1 MLRTDLQAVLMLAQ
15 ASRGVLVMVC
25 GVLLAAAAAA
35 QQPTPEQAGAIR
47 QACRGDYGA
56 HCSGVPTG
64 GAAAL
69 DCLKR
74 QAAQLS
80 AACRAALQPVMAAPA
95 AGAAT
100 SSTGA
105 ARSATAVTIPPTVTW
120 PHTVTAEGGTAIIYQ
135 PQVMGWPE
143 RRTLD
148 TRIAM
153 AVTPEGATVPLYGT
167 AEVAFASIVDFATRS
182 VTLTEPR
189 LVSTQFPAADA
200 AQAQRFETKIRA
212 ALAAMG
218 PREVPLDMVLLSLRE
233 RESGAQSVALNDAP
247 PRIFYSARPASLV
260 VFDGTPVLAPVSGT
274 TLSVAVNTNWRVFY
288 ESDGKSWYLLNSGAW
303 LTAPDANGPWVPA
316 GRLPAAFSTLPADAN
331 FADVRPQV
339 PGRKLAPKDTP
350 TVFVSTTP
358 AEIIITDGPARF
370 TPIAGTSLDYV
381 SNTAVAVF
389 RDRNTKSIYYLVS
402 GRWFSAPGFD
412 GPWSFAT
419 NALPPDFRRIPP
431 DSPRGSVLA
440 SVPGTVQA
448 QEALI
453 HAQIPQQATLKRDAA
468 TVSVVYAGP
477 PKFEAIPGTTMYYA
491 VNTSYDVVR
500 VGESYYACYQGAWFV
515 APAPTG
521 AWTLAPLVPEVIY
534 TIPPASPL
542 YRCTYVRVYGV
553 TPTTVTYG
561 YTAGYTMAY
570 VSSGVVVYGTG
581 FYYPPYLYPAAVPIY
596 YPYPVSYAG
605 ATYYNP
611 ATGAWA
617 RGGAVYGPYYGARGG
632 TAYNPTTG
640 AWAQGGAVYGPY
652 GGAGAFSAYNPTTG
666 SYAHG
671 SAVYGSG
678 GATANADWYNART
691 GVTGSTNQN
700 SNAYGRWG
708 SSTLSGPNQ
717 TVHTQS
723 QSDAR
728 GSAGSFSST
737 SGAEGAGVR
746 GAGGNSAG
754 AVKTSSGNVYAGADG
769 NVYKKTDSG
778 WEKYGGSG
786 SWSQVQAPA
795 AGSASKGG
803 AGADARTVP
812 QERPGAAG
820 STSMGAESG
829 MRSRF
834 AGEGGG
840 GFQQLEQDHAARF
853 GGAERQRQYGAM
865 EGGRFG
871 GGGFGRRR

>member
-1 MLRTDLQAVLMLAQ
+1 MMFMNFSVRLNGARPLCVV
-15 ASRGVLVMVC
+15 GF
-25 GVLLAAAAAA
+25 LLGAATSALSVSA
-35 QQPTPEQAGAIR
+35 QQPSPEQASAIR
-47 QACRGDYGA
+47 SACRSDYMSY
-56 HCSGVPTG
+56 CSGVPTG

-69 DCLKR
+69 NCLKN
-74 QAAQLS
+74 QASQVS
-80 AACRAALQPVMAAPA
+80 ASCKSALAPVMIEPAAAPA
-95 AGAAT
+95 AAPKA
-100 SSTGA
+100 
-105 ARSATAVTIPPTVTW
+105 SATATAPSMASW
-120 PHTVTAEGGTAIIYQ
+120 PHTVPADGGTAVIYQ
-135 PQVMGWPE
+135 PQVISWPE
-143 RRTLD
+143 RRTLN
-148 TRIAM
+148 TRMAM
-153 AVTPEGATVPLYGT
+153 AITPDGAKTPVLGT
-167 AEVAFASIVDFATRS
+167 MEVAFASAVDFATRS
-182 VTLTEPR
+182 VTLTEPK
-189 LVSTQFPAADA
+189 LQSTQFPSADT
-200 AQAQRFETKIRA
+200 AQAARFEAKIRA
-212 ALAAMG
+212 ALAAMASKH
-218 PREVPLDMVLLSLRE
+218 VPLDMVLLSLRDLE
-233 RESGAQSVALNDAP
+233 TAAASVPLNDTP
-247 PRIFYSARPASLV
+247 PRIFTGSRPASLL
-260 VFDGTPVLAPVSGT
+260 VFDGSPVMAPVTGT
-274 TLSVAVNTNWRVFY
+274 TLSVAVNTNWNVFFD
-288 ESDGKSWYLLNSGAW
+288 SASRSWYLLAGGGW
-303 LTAPDANGPWVPA
+303 LAAPDSNGPWVPA
-316 GRLPAAFSTLPADAN
+316 DKLPPAFTSLPADAN
-331 FADVRPQV
+331 FADVRRQI
-339 PGRKLAPKDTP
+339 PGRTLAAKDAP
-350 TVFVSTTP
+350 TVYVSTTP
-358 AEIIITDGPARF
+358 AEIIITDGPPKFAAI
-370 TPIAGTSLDYV
+370 PGTTLEYLANSP
-381 SNTAVAVF
+381 VAVF
-389 RDRNTKSIYYLVS
+389 RDKGTKTIYYLVS

-412 GPWSFAT
+412 GPWTFAT
-419 NALPPDFRRIPP
+419 HALPPDFRRIPP

-448 QEALI
+448 QEAMI

-468 TVSVVYAGP
+468 TVNVVYAGT
-477 PKFEAIPGTTMYYA
+477 PKFEAIPGTTIYYA

-581 FYYPPYLYPAAVPIY
+581 FYYPPYIYPAPVPIY

-605 ATYYNP
+605 ATYYNS

-617 RGGAVYGPYYGARGG
+617 RGGAIYGPYYGARGG

-652 GGAGAFSAYNPTTG
+652 GGAGAISAYNPTTG
-666 SYAHG
+666 GYAHG
-671 SAVYGSG
+671 SAAWGPDGASG
-678 GATANADWYNART
+678 NADWYNPRT

-708 SSTLSGPNQ
+708 SSTLAGPNQ
-717 TVHTQS
+717 TVNTQS
-723 QSDAR
+723 QSNAR
-728 GSAGSFSST
+728 GSAGSFTST

-795 AGSASKGG
+795 AGSASKGA
-803 AGADARTVP
+803 AGADSRTVP

-820 STSMGAESG
+820 STAMGSESG
-829 MRSRF
+829 MRGRF
-834 AGEGGG
+834 GGEGGGG

-853 GGAERQRQYGAM
+853 GAAERQRQYGAM